1 MKKIKI
7 KIGISDIIL
16 LVLSIIFLV
25 GILTFFKTCGP
36 KTDGS
41 WMTCHWAGNVVTGLA
56 AVLALISLVH
66 LLIPDRKIKMGLSV
80 SIIPIS
86 VLAILVPGILI
97 NTCMADVM
105 RCNAIMKPSVIIISG
120 LMIVFSV
127 FDIFRYVKKED

>member
-56 AVLALISLVH
+56 ALLAVISLIH
-66 LLIPDRKIKMGLSV
+66 LLIPDRKIKIGLSV

-86 VLAILVPGILI
+86 VRYPSEGFSW
-97 NTCMADVM
+97 ADWF
-105 RCNAIMKPSVIIISG
+105 R
-120 LMIVFSV
+120 VF
-127 FDIFRYVKKED
+127 